1 MRVKD
6 LGRASLSRMEEAR
19 GWLGMQGADPQN
31 DPRERWADDPSP
43 AEMAEMDR
51 DERLAA

>member
-6 LGRASLSRMEEAR
+6 LDRTSLSRIEEAR
-19 GWLGMQGADPQN
+19 GWLGMQGIDPQN
-31 DPRERWADDPSP
+31 DPREDWRDDPTA

-51 DERLAA
+51 EERCAA

>member
-6 LGRASLSRMEEAR
+6 LDRTSLSRIEEAR
-19 GWLGMQGADPQN
+19 GIDPQN
-31 DPRERWADDPSP
+31 DPREDWRDDPTA

-51 DERLAA
+51 EERCAA